1 MSWGGPPFDA
11 RILVTAI
18 DRPSRLHLF
27 AHANLLLIR
36 AIRSGCCEQ
45 RSGSRKTAEASVAA
59 CLGERRQWHSALCP

>member
-18 DRPSRLHLF
+18 AEPSRLHLF

-45 RSGSRKTAEASVAA
+45 RSGLSQEPGPAVVVR
-59 CLGERRQWHSALCP
+59 G